1 MALRIVEAHI
11 ADRHVDDAEAL
22 MREHTQNPLWSDARG
37 GVPGRVIRAVVGTS
51 RTGSLLDGLWRYQAS
66 DPDFRVLVLPVD
78 AVLPR
83 PKAAGKSEDHP
94 RPGSAAAVSRE
105 EIYAKV
111 SDASELSSDYVA
123 LVALSTVVAAIGMVT
138 HNTAAVIGAM
148 VVAPLLGPNMGLA
161 LGVTLAERDLVR
173 TSVRATLIGVGLA
186 FTVSLAMS
194 LGLEVDPQA
203 PELASRTWLGLGDVL
218 LALAAGC
225 AGTLAFT
232 SGAPSYLI
240 GVMVAVALLPPTV
253 ACGLLLGDGYV
264 REAGSALLL
273 VLVNITAVN
282 LAAMATFVAKGMR
295 PRTWWNAQRARRSVR
310 WGLSGWLLLLAIFA
324 GAVLLFSSP

>member
-1 MALRIVEAHI
+1 MALRIVEAHV
-11 ADRHVDDAEAL
+11 AERHVAEAEAL
-22 MREHTQNPLWSDARG
+22 MREHTKNPLWSDARG
-37 GVPGRVIRAVVGTS
+37 GAPGRVIRAVVGTS
-51 RTGSLLDGLWRYQAS
+51 RTGSLLDRLWRYQAG

-83 PKAAGKSEDHP
+83 PRASGGEEDRP
-94 RPGSAAAVSRE
+94 APGSAAAVSRE

-111 SDASELSSDYVA
+111 SDASELNRDYLA
-123 LVALSTVVAAIGMVT
+123 LVVLATVVAAIGMVND
-138 HNTAAVIGAM
+138 NTAAVIGAM

-161 LGVTLAERDLVR
+161 LGLTLAERDLVR
-173 TSVRATLIGVGLA
+173 TSIRAALAGVGLA
-186 FTVSLAMS
+186 FAASLVMS
-194 LGLEVDPQA
+194 LGLDADPRI
-203 PELASRTWLGLGDVL
+203 PELAARTRLGLGDVL

-232 SGAPSYLI
+232 SGAPAYLV

-253 ACGLLLGDGYV
+253 ACGLLLGEGHL

-273 VLVNITAVN
+273 VLVNVTAVN
-282 LAAMATFVAKGMR
+282 LAAMATFVAKGMQ

-324 GAVLLFSSP
+324 LLVFFFAAP